1 MKVYIET
8 TNGEQLEFEVGTG
21 STIFEFKKMII
32 EQDLLESG
40 DQIAFNNKK
49 IKKEELTFEDIG
61 IKNDSILT
69 IRRKNAFAGIPKFL
83 AKMTVPILATGLVF
97 GAGHYLGVKFLRL
110 FRHLAKHAELPKL
123 V

>member
-49 IKKEELTFEDIG
+49 I
-61 IKNDSILT
+61 
-69 IRRKNAFAGIPKFL
+69 
-83 AKMTVPILATGLVF
+83 
-97 GAGHYLGVKFLRL
+97 
-110 FRHLAKHAELPKL
+110 
-123 V
+123 